1 MKFYWGDDQF
11 YAKMV
16 TSELAYGFEFLGAF
30 SRLVITPLT
39 DRCWLT
45 ITNAFA

>member
-16 TSELAYGFEFLGAF
+16 TSELAYGFEFRKFLSLLF
-30 SRLVITPLT
+30 
-39 DRCWLT
+39 
-45 ITNAFA
+45 